1 MGGAIGGAVTAQ
13 RFQQMKDGEELY
25 TRNGQSRAEAKQKVE
40 NVMAAAK
47 MGGAVMAQRFQQ
59 MKDGEE
65 LYTRNGQSQAE
76 VQQMMENMTA
86 TAKINGAVLALRLQ
100 QMKDGKDLHTC
111 DGQSQAE
118 AKQKVENFIQSNK
131 APGIKVASDKKW
143 KKRFKELK
151 EFKDDHDHFVV
162 PSNKGEKLRKLSSW
176 TRNQRLNRSTL
187 SEDRKQ
193 MLDGIGFPWK
203 VNKTWEEQYENL
215 VEFKKKNHHFNIPV
229 ADSSLYPWVRRQ
241 RRRYRRSSITPKQRD
256 MLNEI
261 GFDWIRKERE
271 TKEESD
277 YDSKSDDEALV
288 ESESDDE
295 SSEDDES
302 DEEA

>member
-1 MGGAIGGAVTAQ
+1 MENFI
-13 RFQQMKDGEELY
+13 E
-25 TRNGQSRAEAKQKVE
+25 SRAAGI
-40 NVMAAAK
+40 K
-47 MGGAVMAQRFQQ
+47 MG
-59 MKDGEE
+59 
-65 LYTRNGQSQAE
+65 
-76 VQQMMENMTA
+76 
-86 TAKINGAVLALRLQ
+86 GAVLALRLQ